1 MEAQEVMEAQDQAQ
15 QYKLLNRDV
24 IKYLAIAAMFIGH
37 LVAWINL
44 LNHPNNALALYEMPS
59 WLICLCSLSLFC
71 PPVMFF
77 FIAEGYKYTR
87 DRTKYAL
94 RLLIFA
100 CLTQPFD
107 WLIFQPICGWRTT
120 NVLFTLFF
128 GLQAIIV
135 WESNYKLWQRITII
149 ALYIAATYLI
159 FSEWFIIGILFILAL
174 HIFREKPKARL
185 IAYTL
190 LAIIYCSMNLYPLGK
205 VPNPKLFANIAVM
218 FTSIMAAYVCMTA
231 LYNGQKGKHHTF
243 AKWFFYAFYPLH
255 YLIIWLTNVCLNTHH
270 LAHLLP

>member
-1 MEAQEVMEAQDQAQ
+1 MEAQDQAQ

-37 LVAWINL
+37 MVAWINL

-77 FIAEGYKYTR
+77 FITEGYKYTR

-94 RLLIFA
+94 RLLVFA
-100 CLTQPFD
+100 CITQPFD

-128 GLQAIIV
+128 GLLSIIA
-135 WESNYKLWQRITII
+135 WESKYKLWQRITII

-159 FSEWFIIGILFILAL
+159 FSEWFIIGILFILTL
-174 HIFREKPKARL
+174 HIFRDKPKAKL
-185 IAYTL
+185 IAYTIL
-190 LAIIYCSMNLYPLGK
+190 SIAYCSMNLYPLGK
-205 VPNPKLFANIAVM
+205 VPNVKLFANIAVM
-218 FTSIMAAYVCMTA
+218 LVSLIAAYICTTK
-231 LYNGQKGKHHTF
+231 LYNGQKGRRHNF

-255 YLIIWLTNVCLNTHH
+255 YLIIWLTNFYISTNH
-270 LAHLLP
+270 LAYLLP